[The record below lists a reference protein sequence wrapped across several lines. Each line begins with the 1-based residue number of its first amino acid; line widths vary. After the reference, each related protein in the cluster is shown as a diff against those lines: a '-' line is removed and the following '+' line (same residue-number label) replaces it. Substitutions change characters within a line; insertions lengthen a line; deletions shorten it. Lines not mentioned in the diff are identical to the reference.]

1 MSPSVSFNEAS
12 ERYKLLESVL
22 ESIIKEHPGIK
33 TLKISKDNPYLA
45 RTILPLRRAM
55 EHLRLLPFR
64 QRDGFEKIGVSIA
77 EFNLAYSKYRD
88 FVQMKECEVNRDE
101 LRWFGEYLDVYEQ
114 NAEKM
119 LDLDVLGKEIE

>member
-1 MSPSVSFNEAS
+1 MSTAKNTLDTEIDAFI
-12 ERYKLLESVL
+12 ESL
-22 ESIIKEHPGIK
+22 PAMLQEHEGEWAVFK
-33 TLKISKDNPYLA
+33 GKKCVG
-45 RTILPLRRAM
+45 
-55 EHLRLLPFR
+55 FR
-64 QRDGFEKIGVSIA
+64 HCEQDI
-77 EFNLAYSKYRD
+77 FNLAYSKYRD